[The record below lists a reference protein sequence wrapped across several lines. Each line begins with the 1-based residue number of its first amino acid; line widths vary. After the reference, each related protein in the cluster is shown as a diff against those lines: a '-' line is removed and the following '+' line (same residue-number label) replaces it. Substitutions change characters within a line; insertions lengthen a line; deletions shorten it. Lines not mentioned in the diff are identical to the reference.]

1 MLDCLG
7 NIGTEKNTIRIL
19 DVFLTEHLH
28 VFECTYIFIYI
39 YTQYILIHFQLAVEQ
54 FPECFQGAIFFVTLD
69 SPGSSRRMN

>member
-19 DVFLTEHLH
+19 DVFLSEHLN

-39 YTQYILIHFQLAVEQ
+39 YIFINFQLAMEQ
-54 FPECFQGAIFFVTLD
+54 SPHCFQAAIFFVTLD
-69 SPGSSRRMN
+69 ERQVHQGE